1 MNNEKIFLVQTT
13 TPKLKQIEELER
25 RYFEL
30 QMCDHWDSSDYRY
43 AEELRNKIKKLKELK
58 EEN

>member
-43 AEELRNKIKKLKELK
+43 AEELREQIKKMKGE
-58 EEN
+58 

>member
-1 MNNEKIFLVQTT
+1 MSNKKIFLATTT

-43 AEELRNKIKKLKELK
+43 AEELRNKIKELK
-58 EEN
+58 EGN

>member
-1 MNNEKIFLVQTT
+1 MNNEKLFLVQTT

-43 AEELRNKIKKLKELK
+43 AEELRQKIKQLK
-58 EEN
+58 EEVQL

>member
-43 AEELRNKIKKLKELK
+43 AEELRNKIKELK
-58 EEN
+58 EVKV

>member
-43 AEELRNKIKKLKELK
+43 AEELRQKIKQLK
-58 EEN
+58 EEVQL

>member
-1 MNNEKIFLVQTT
+1 MSNKKIFLATTT
-13 TPKLKQIEELER
+13 TPKLQEIEELER

-43 AEELRNKIKKLKELK
+43 AEELRQKIKQLKGD
-58 EEN
+58 